1 MASRRRVSGA
11 IRSLVL
17 QVDCARILHE
27 TLLMP
32 FFMYGSNTMMWREK
46 ERSMKLFT
54 NQVLGLSCKRSVAML
69 FLDGMCVLE
78 YLRNICLLDLI

>member
-46 ERSMKLFT
+46 ERSMIMVVQMENLRGL
-54 NQVLGLSCKRSVAML
+54 LGIRSCV
-69 FLDGMCVLE
+69 E
-78 YLRNICLLDLI
+78 